1 MKGNKFLA
9 PLNDL
14 IDQSLIWNVSFEQTE
29 VKYLLPLL
37 SPKIFLF
44 EVKTVI
50 LFLFFKLSFL
60 ILYI

>member
-14 IDQSLIWNVSFEQTE
+14 IDQSLIWNVSFEQNE
-29 VKYLLPLL
+29 VKNLLPLL